1 VTALDDVFVEEF
13 SRTLARLSAMLVV
26 FVFMYYLFSQFARLS
41 REEFIG
47 IVKEAVVSAVA
58 RW

>member
-1 VTALDDVFVEEF
+1 VTALDDIFVEEF

-26 FVFMYYLFSQFARLS
+26 FVFMYYMFSQFAQLS

-47 IVKEAVVSAVA
+47 IVKEAMVSAVA
-58 RW
+58 R